1 MFRVAFL
8 LSCLVFASTPALADR
23 ADADACAMKLGGLS
37 LATYKASID
46 KAAAGATLRQA
57 IGGYLK
63 PLYDAGKINES
74 QGYKSGYAAAMCV
87 RLVHRK
93 TRRHRNIE
101 SAEAKRASTSAPAPA
116 AAPARPRNDSI
127 LGGDDDDD

>member
-1 MFRVAFL
+1 MFRVAFVIAL
-8 LSCLVFASTPALADR
+8 LLAFPLPAFADR
-23 ADADACAMKLGGLS
+23 ADADACSVKLAGLS
-37 LATYKASID
+37 LATYQAAID

-63 PLYDAGKINES
+63 PLYDAGKISER

-93 TRRHRNIE
+93 TPTRREQTAEHRR
-101 SAEAKRASTSAPAPA
+101 AEKPTGNVSKRFKV
-116 AAPARPRNDSI
+116 RNK
-127 LGGDDDDD
+127 DDDDDDDDD